1 MRRVRQYPDIIYSEL
16 AAARLTVRSGEVI
29 VSAEEPNMGSQ
40 IPISSIEG
48 FFNVFLYPYRCQCR
62 LLKDASLIISVQDG
76 DLQDDYLTVAG
87 VPLEHCR
94 DEPHVRSLARSI
106 LEELDAIRAPG
117 AMVPVRATAQ
127 PARARFAQR
136 S

>member
-48 FFNVFLYPYRCQCR
+48 FFNAFLYPYRCQCR

-76 DLQDDYLTVAG
+76 DLQDNYLTVAG
-87 VPLEHCR
+87 VPLEQCR
-94 DEPHVRSLARSI
+94 DEQHVRNVARSI
-106 LEELDAIRAPG
+106 LEELSAIREPG
-117 AMVPVRATAQ
+117 AAPS
-127 PARARFAQR
+127 ARTGKQLPHWTVAH
-136 S
+136 